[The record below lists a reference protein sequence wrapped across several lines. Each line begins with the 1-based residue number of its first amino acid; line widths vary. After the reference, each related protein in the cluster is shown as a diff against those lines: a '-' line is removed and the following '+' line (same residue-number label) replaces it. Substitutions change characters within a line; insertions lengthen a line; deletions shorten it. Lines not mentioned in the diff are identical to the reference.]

1 MRDGDNVM
9 ALYTDDE
16 SNENMGG
23 KGFDYYH
30 QYVIERNY
38 KVEPISNS
46 AVRNSF
52 DAAGEFVDHAGE
64 RFYVIHNVDSLPPFF
79 ISLISNSDH
88 WLFISSNGALT
99 AGRVSPETAL
109 FPYVTVDKIHD
120 SDVHTGSKTL
130 LRVTKQNTEFEWE
143 PFNKEHDGRFVI
155 NRHLYKNL
163 LGNKLCFEEVNHD
176 LQLVYRYTW
185 ATSDSHG
192 FVRQC
197 ELQNIGEEN
206 LSVEIFDGFQNILPA
221 STPRTLQATSSNLV
235 DAYKWTELDELT
247 KMAMFTLYSGIT
259 DRSDPCESLNANT
272 VFCLGLP
279 DYKVLISSQ
288 QMDDFRGGKVL
299 QQEVHKRG
307 IRGAFFVNAT
317 MELAPQA
324 SRHWQFVANME
335 QTQSQVVALRKQ
347 LSKPAELEEL
357 IAGSV
362 NDGSDELARIMASSD
377 GFQAT
382 AEENVTGHH
391 YANVLFSVLRGGIFD
406 DQYNVSSKDFKK
418 TIKHFNRSVFNK
430 HRHFLNDLPEHIDFN
445 ELQTMV
451 RHQGDVQLERLCYE
465 YLPITF
471 GRRHGDPSRPW
482 NEFAIKLKDDN
493 GERLLSYQ
501 GNWRD
506 IFQNW
511 EALAFSYPEYIENI
525 IAKFVNAST
534 VDGYNPYRITKE
546 GIDWEEEEQDDPW
559 SNIGY
564 WGDHQ
569 IIYLLKFLELSN
581 NFHPAKLGALLHEPI
596 FSYANVPYRIKPIA
610 DLLLDAKDTVE
621 YDLILAAKIEDRVQ
635 SMGADGKLILD
646 ASGKVYHVNLLEKLL
661 VPLLSKLGNLVVDGG
676 IWLNT
681 QRPEWN
687 DANNALVG
695 QGLSMV
701 TLNYLRRY
709 INFLQTT
716 IATES
721 VLITLS
727 SEVAIWLSE
736 TATALSNMRE
746 LLHNAPLNSEQR
758 MDALL
763 EISSAASRYRETLY
777 KQDSFN
783 DKTELLPE
791 QIRDLLDD
799 ALLII
804 DQSIESN
811 LREDGLYESY
821 NVLNIKKL
829 KEINIVNTSYPMLEG
844 QVAAI
849 SAGALSAQQVTSVL
863 AALFESKIYR
873 DDQRSFMLYPD
884 RSLPNFLDKNKVPED
899 LVQAIPALVQMLEAG
914 DETIVLRD
922 VEGDYR
928 FCAKLTN
935 SNDLNSAINASVEEY
950 GEFLEDARES
960 INDLYEHVFN
970 HQSFTGRSGGMF
982 GFEGLGCIYWHMVS
996 KLLLAV
1002 EENFFSALD
1011 AGEDSETCKRLGNYY
1026 YQIREGIGFN
1036 KTPEEYG
1043 AFPADPY
1050 SHTPKHAGAQQ
1061 PGMTGQVKEEILAR
1075 FGELG
1080 VRVCDG
1086 KARFQPALLR
1096 ACEFVS
1102 EPRHFRYLD
1111 VFNKWQDLTVP
1122 ENGLAFT
1129 WCQTPVIYQINDA
1142 VEESLTITWADG
1154 RQHSIPVLAL
1164 SSEDSVSLFQRSG
1177 HIRQLTLV
1185 FGSQQ
1190 IFSE

>member
-1 MRDGDNVM
+1 MAGYEDDG
-9 ALYTDDE
+9 
-16 SNENMGG
+16 SNEDMAG

-30 QYVIERNY
+30 QYVIERAY
-38 KVEPISNS
+38 KVEPKSS
-46 AVRNSF
+46 SVRN
-52 DAAGEFVDHAGE
+52 DYEAAGQFVDHACE

-79 ISLISNSDH
+79 INLVSNSDH
-88 WLFISSNGALT
+88 WLFISSNGSLT

-120 SDVHTGSKTL
+120 SDAHTGSKTL
-130 LRVTKQNTEFEWE
+130 IRVKKQNFEFEWE
-143 PFNKEHDGRFVI
+143 PFNREHDGHYLI

-185 ATSDSHG
+185 ASSDSHG

-197 ELQNIGEEN
+197 ELQNIGDEN
-206 LSVEIFDGFQNILPA
+206 LSVDIVDGLQNILPA
-221 STPRTLQATSSNLV
+221 STPRAIQASASNLV
-235 DAYKWTELDELT
+235 DAYKWTELDEQTNL
-247 KMAMFTLYSGIT
+247 AMFTLYSGIT

-272 VFCLGLP
+272 VFCLGLV

-288 QMDDFRGGKVL
+288 QIDSFRNGKTL

-307 IRGAFFVNAT
+307 IRGAYLINAT

-324 SRHWQFVANME
+324 SRHWQFVANIE
-335 QTQSQVVALRKQ
+335 QSQSQVVALRQQ
-347 LSKPAELEEL
+347 LSNNPAELAET
-357 IAGSV
+357 IALSI
-362 NDGSDELARIMASSD
+362 NNGSDELARIMASSD

-382 AEENVTGHH
+382 AEENVTAHH

-406 DQYNVSSKDFKK
+406 DQYNVSSKDFK
-418 TIKHFNRSVFNK
+418 TTVKHFNRLVYK
-430 HRHFLNDLPEHIDFN
+430 RHKKFLNSLPEKVDFN
-445 ELQTMV
+445 HLQSMV
-451 RHQGDVQLERLCYE
+451 RHQGSIQLERLCYE

-482 NEFAIKLKDDN
+482 NEFAIKLKDEN

-511 EALAFSYPEYIENI
+511 EALAYSYPEYIENI

-534 VDGYNPYRITKE
+534 VDGYNPYRITKQ

-581 NFHPAKLGALLHEPI
+581 NFHPEKLGALLHQPI

-621 YDLILAAKIEDRVQ
+621 YDEVLAEKIEDRVE
-635 SMGADGKLILD
+635 SIGADGKLVLD
-646 ASGKVYHVNLLEKLL
+646 TNGNVYHVNLLEKLL

-701 TLNYLRRY
+701 TLYYLRRY
-709 INFLQTT
+709 VNFLQNTL
-716 IATES
+716 ATET

-727 SEVAIWLSE
+727 TEVATWLSD
-736 TATALSNMRE
+736 TAAALSNICQLM
-746 LLHNAPLNSEQR
+746 NDAPLNSEQR
-758 MDALL
+758 MNALL
-763 EISSAASRYRETLY
+763 EISSASSRYREILY
-777 KQDSFN
+777 KQEGFS

-791 QIRDLLDD
+791 QVRALLDD
-799 ALLII
+799 ALDVI
-804 DQSIESN
+804 DRSIESN
-811 LREDGLYESY
+811 LRKDGLYESY
-821 NVLNIKKL
+821 NILNIKKL
-829 KEINIVNTSYPMLEG
+829 KAIDVVNTPYPMLEG
-844 QVAAI
+844 QVAAL
-849 SAGALSAQQVTSVL
+849 SAGALSPRQVISVL
-863 AALFESKIYR
+863 SALFDSKVYR
-873 DDQRSFMLYPD
+873 ADQRSFMLYPD
-884 RSLPNFLDKNKVPED
+884 RHLPKFLDKNKVRED
-899 LVQAIPALVQMLEAG
+899 LVQAVPVLVQMLEAG
-914 DETIVLRD
+914 DETLILRD

-928 FCAKLTN
+928 FSEKITN
-935 SNDLNSAINASVEEY
+935 SNDLNSTISALLEEY
-950 GEFLEDARES
+950 GEFLEDAREP
-960 INDLYEHVFN
+960 IKALYEQVFN
-970 HQSFTGRSGGMF
+970 HQAFTGRSGGMF

-1002 EENFFSALD
+1002 EENFFSAIDSGAD
-1011 AGEDSETCKRLGNYY
+1011 AESCKQLGKYY
-1026 YQIREGIGFN
+1026 YQIRNGIGFN

-1043 AFPADPY
+1043 AFPTDPY

-1061 PGMTGQVKEEILAR
+1061 PGMTGQVKEEVLSR

-1080 VRVCDG
+1080 VRVSDG
-1086 KARFQPALLR
+1086 KASFQPALLR
-1096 ACEFVS
+1096 AREFVAK
-1102 EPRHFRYLD
+1102 PRHFRYLD
-1111 VFNKWQDLTVP
+1111 VANRWKDLTVP
-1122 ENGLAFT
+1122 VNGLAFT
-1129 WCQTPVIYQINDA
+1129 WCQVPVVYQINDKA
-1142 VEESLTITWADG
+1142 ETSLTITWANG
-1154 RQHSIPVLAL
+1154 GQQVLPALAL
-1164 SSEDSVSLFQRSG
+1164 SSDDSASLFQRDG
-1177 HIRQLTLV
+1177 RIRQLTLV